1 MLTAEGCR
9 IRRGRLWDRLPAPP
23 DWIVLADP
31 QHLVYFANYWQSPFV
46 FRSANAAALLILGR
60 DGSSVLVCDNM
71 LQVFAAEAHVD
82 EVAAGEWYRGAKTA
96 PQRET
101 LLVHTA
107 LERLRGCPGNSFGI
121 ETSAVPAGVIEGLR
135 AARGGA
141 SSTLTLTAVDAAIH
155 ELKRSKDPDE
165 MTLIRRS
172 MAAGDAAHEAALR
185 GVRPG
190 MTELEAYLLVSDAA
204 QRAAG
209 EQAQVYGDFVS
220 GPRCETKGGPPSDR
234 IIEAGDLVL
243 LDFSVVVRGY
253 RGDFANTFVCGRR
266 PSDEQ
271 RRLYEACLEAL
282 SAGERAIGVGVHAR
296 DLDRAVR
303 DSFAARRLAENFT
316 SHSGHGLGLGHPD
329 PPYLV
334 PESSDTLVAGDVIAI
349 EPGQYIRGQAGMR
362 FERNYLVT
370 AAGYET
376 LSHLRLEIDQ
386 EG

>member
-9 IRRGRLWDRLPAPP
+9 ARRQRLWGRLAAPP
-23 DWIVLADP
+23 DWIVLANT

-46 FRSANAAALLILGR
+46 FRSTNAAAMLILGR
-60 DGSSVLVCDNM
+60 DGSSLLVADNV

-82 EVAAGEWYRGAKTA
+82 EVASAEWYRGAKTA
-96 PQRET
+96 PRREA
-101 LLVHTA
+101 LLVQTA
-107 LERLRGCPGNSFGI
+107 LERLRGCSGNAFGI
-121 ETSAVPAGVIEGLR
+121 EASAVPAGVVQGLQ
-135 AARGGA
+135 AARSG
-141 SSTLTLTAVDAAIH
+141 SSGLTFSSVDAAIH
-155 ELKRSKDPDE
+155 ELKRSKDADE
-165 MTLIRRS
+165 MALMRRS

-190 MTELEAYLLVSDAA
+190 MTEFEVYLLVAEAA

-220 GPRCETKGGPPSDR
+220 GQRCETKGGPPSDR
-234 IIEAGDLVL
+234 VIEAGDLVL
-243 LDFSVVVRGY
+243 LDFSVVIRGY

-266 PSDEQ
+266 PNAEQ

-282 SAGERAIGVGVHAR
+282 SAGERAIRAGMPAR

-303 DSFAARRLAENFT
+303 DSFAARRLVENFT

-349 EPGQYIRGQAGMR
+349 EPGQYIRGRAGMR

-370 AAGYET
+370 ATGYET